1 MATEIEKYHATI
13 GSKTNDNKGLQ
24 RQVNDLKS
32 QVKQLLSKIE
42 AKEEFESLLA
52 KQVQDKEN

>member
-1 MATEIEKYHATI
+1 MATEIKKYHATI